1 VFAVPTADRPLLADI
16 KELSMPHVTLYAL
29 EEELTGREP
38 VLLGELTSAVVSV
51 YGEWVRSS
59 VDVRL
64 IGIPAGRWA
73 RGGVTVATAAP
84 SVTFGMREQVFARED
99 AALVVAQLVSAFTDA
114 VTAVF
119 GDDCRDEVLV
129 ELVGQ
134 PTSRSGL
141 GGKVIGNGSATD

>member
-1 VFAVPTADRPLLADI
+1 
-16 KELSMPHVTLYAL
+16 MPHVTLYAL

-38 VLLGELTSAVVSV
+38 ALIGELTSAVVSV
-51 YGEWVRSS
+51 YGEWARSS

-84 SVTFGMREQVFARED
+84 SVTFGMREEVFARAD
-99 AALVVAQLVSAFTDA
+99 AASVITQLVAALTDA
-114 VTAVF
+114 VAAIF
-119 GDDCRDEVLV
+119 GNECREEILV
-129 ELVGQ
+129 DLVGQ

-141 GGKVIGNGSATD
+141 GGKVISDARASD

>member
-1 VFAVPTADRPLLADI
+1 
-16 KELSMPHVTLYAL
+16 MPHVTLYAL
-29 EEELTGREP
+29 DDELAGREP
-38 VLLGELTSAVVSV
+38 VLLEELTSAVVSV
-51 YGEWVRSS
+51 YGEWVRNS

-64 IGIPAGRWA
+64 VGIPAGRWA

-84 SVTFGMREQVFARED
+84 SVTFGMREEVFARED
-99 AALVVAQLVSAFTDA
+99 AARVVAQLVSAFTDA

-119 GDDCRDEVLV
+119 GDDCRDEILV